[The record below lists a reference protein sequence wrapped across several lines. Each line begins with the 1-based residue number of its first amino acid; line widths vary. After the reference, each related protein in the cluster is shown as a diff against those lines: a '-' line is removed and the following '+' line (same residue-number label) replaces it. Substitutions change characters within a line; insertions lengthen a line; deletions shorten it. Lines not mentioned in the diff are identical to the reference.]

1 MLLLV
6 YFSATHECI
15 SYFMLEI
22 SLSLRLFVSS
32 SSSIF
37 NDLQSITSFVWKFMW
52 SSSLKYLIHIC
63 SQFHM
68 HILWIFINYH
78 SAVCNVHADADKF
91 LCMYFILS
99 FSLSPLSFCV
109 YCTQN
114 PFILLL
120 HTTLE
125 SWNYSPS
132 SIWYAL
138 LVPDAFL
145 RYFSSSYSSSYYYYY
160 LQYVSI
166 VRLFCV

>member
-99 FSLSPLSFCV
+99 FSLSLSVYTVHKIHLFCCCIQRWKAGIIRHQAFGMR
-109 YCTQN
+109 YWC
-114 PFILLL
+114 L
-120 HTTLE
+120 TLFFA
-125 SWNYSPS
+125 
-132 SIWYAL
+132 I
-138 LVPDAFL
+138 
-145 RYFSSSYSSSYYYYY
+145 FSSSYSSSYYYYY